1 MADRESQRGDE
12 RVADTNQAHGQVRQV
27 ACCCFACADEDSTC
41 DLILAI
47 ACELDPLLS
56 ASVTESELSFSL
68 FPIQPQ
74 RVSVT

>member
-27 ACCCFACADEDSTC
+27 ACCCFACVDEDSTC

-47 ACELDPLLS
+47 A
-56 ASVTESELSFSL
+56 
-68 FPIQPQ
+68 
-74 RVSVT
+74 